1 MTPRVRKGID
11 LVLVPPR
18 VEASLW
24 RRLRFEQ
31 ETRCREQIFT
41 RYRDLARAI
50 AARQLRARPRN
61 GVELP
66 DMEQFAY
73 EGLLAAIDRF
83 DPLRGIP
90 FPAFARRRILGSIF
104 DGAARMNEI
113 DAQYSYRRRVEA
125 ERARSLAAT
134 LAPEDDPLRALAAL
148 ASGLA
153 LGLVLAETHI
163 VSSEDGRDHRPGAY
177 ETLAWRELQARLA
190 RAVSSLPEREA
201 AIIRQHYEH
210 GVSFAQIAGLLGLSK
225 GRVSQLHGRALATLR
240 KRLGQI

>member
-1 MTPRVRKGID
+1 MKRTRTGLD
-11 LVLVPPR
+11 LVLLPPR

-31 ETRCREQIFT
+31 EFRCREQLFT

-73 EGLLAAIDRF
+73 EGLLVAIDRF

-104 DGAARMNEI
+104 DGASKMNEI
-113 DAQYSYRRRVEA
+113 DAQFSYRRRLEA
-125 ERARSLAAT
+125 ERARSVVTET
-134 LAPEDDPLRALAAL
+134 LDDDPLRALAAL

-153 LGLVLAETHI
+153 LGLVLAETHL
-163 VSSEDGRDHRPGAY
+163 VATEDGRDHSPGAY

-190 RAVSSLPEREA
+190 LQISRLPEREA
-201 AIIRQHYEH
+201 MIIRQHYEND
-210 GVSFAQIAGLLGLSK
+210 VSFARIAELLGLSR
-225 GRVSQLHGRALATLR
+225 GRVSQLHARALATLQ
-240 KRLGQI
+240 KRLGQRR